1 MSPVIRAKC
10 TSICDDIICFSDLA
24 VVLFYYVQNLGSS
37 FDRLD
42 LVFDQ
47 YFQSSLKEETRK
59 NRGSG
64 SRFLFTG
71 ETTLPKCMGDNFLKN
86 SENKNDLSEFLAQKN
101 IELHQGNKILIVSFK
116 DTVLYKPS
124 THAINLPD
132 TSISECQ
139 SEEADQRL
147 IRHTLHCLA
156 DCQLYERVVIRTI
169 DTDVLILLISYISL
183 LELRS
188 IDVYTELINT
198 PTFYDI
204 CKIIQ
209 HLGAHICK
217 ALSFFSE
224 FTGCDIVSSLYGKG
238 KCKAWDIWMTS
249 EFKQAYTEIFSKLGN
264 KPDSVTEEDLDILEK
279 YVIELYLISAQ
290 NKLPPTSLSSMRLN
304 KFKSSPDNDLRKLLP
319 SRASLL

>member
-1 MSPVIRAKC
+1 MI
-10 TSICDDIICFSDLA
+10 D
-24 VVLFYYVQNLGSS
+24 
-37 FDRLD
+37 LD
-42 LVFDQ
+42 LVFDR

-64 SRFLFTG
+64 SRFLFRG
-71 ETTLPKCMGDNFLKN
+71 ETTLPKFMGDNFLKN
-86 SENKNDLSEFLAQKN
+86 SENKNDLNEFLAQRF

-188 IDVYTELINT
+188 IDVYAELINT

-217 ALSFFSE
+217 ALVVLLCIYWLRYSFQL
-224 FTGCDIVSSLYGKG
+224 V
-238 KCKAWDIWMTS
+238 W
-249 EFKQAYTEIFSKLGN
+249 
-264 KPDSVTEEDLDILEK
+264 
-279 YVIELYLISAQ
+279 
-290 NKLPPTSLSSMRLN
+290 
-304 KFKSSPDNDLRKLLP
+304 
-319 SRASLL
+319 